1 MIDTVRRSLALVSA
15 LAACLAVL
23 PTAAWATTVSRD
35 ERDNVVI
42 DDNTAVVDQVVVDG
56 LFDEEIVVT
65 STNGTP
71 ITALSPCTQASPTV
85 AACPASVADRVRG
98 VKANLSGGD
107 DTIVDQAGGVDVDFD
122 GGDGND
128 TLTAGFGTDLLRVGP
143 GDDRLNGNNGND
155 TLEGGPGNDVEIGGN
170 GDDRLGGADGTRAIL
185 DTGADTFEGGNGS
198 DLLFTADAV
207 TDSAIN
213 CSVRPVDS
221 AFDFAGTD
229 LVDPRTRGCDLVQVA
244 AKDQHPTVQVRGRTV
259 STRGGR
265 AAVRLQCPRRAP
277 GGRCDGTVTILKG
290 RRVIARGNYRLRG
303 AQSRTVRLRLRRRA
317 TGRAEIV
324 TRERDTQGRP
334 ETTRARLVL
343 V

>member
-1 MIDTVRRSLALVSA
+1 MPA
-15 LAACLAVL
+15 LAACLALL

-42 DDNTAVVDQVVVDG
+42 DDNGAVVDQLTVDG

-71 ITALSPCTQASPTV
+71 ITALSRCTQSSPTV
-85 AACPASVADRVRG
+85 VACPASGADRVAD

-107 DTIVDQAGGVDVDFD
+107 DTIVDQAGGVDVDFN

-128 TLTAGFGTDLLRVGP
+128 TLTAGFGTDLLRGGP
-143 GDDRLNGNNGND
+143 GDDRLSGNNGND
-155 TLEGGPGNDVEIGGN
+155 TLEGGPGDDVELGGN

-207 TDSAIN
+207 TDRTIN
-213 CSVRPVDS
+213 CSVRLIDS

-244 AKDQHPTVQVRGRTV
+244 AKDQHPTVQVRSRRV
-259 STRGGR
+259 NTRGGR
-265 AAVRLQCPRRAP
+265 AAVRLQCPRAAP
-277 GGRCDGTVTILKG
+277 GGRCNGRVTILKASRVVADG
-290 RRVIARGNYRLRG
+290 RYRLRG
-303 AQSRTVRLRLRRRA
+303 GQSRTIRLRLRRRA
-317 TGRAEIV
+317 SGRAEIV

-334 ETTRARLVL
+334 ETTRASVVL
-343 V
+343 A